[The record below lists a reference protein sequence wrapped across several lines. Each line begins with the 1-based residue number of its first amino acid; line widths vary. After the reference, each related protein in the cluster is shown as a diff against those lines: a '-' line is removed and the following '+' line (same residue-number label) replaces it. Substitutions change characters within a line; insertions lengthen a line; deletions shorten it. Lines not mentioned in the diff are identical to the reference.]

1 MWNLMK
7 QFGSMC
13 GAGVAAACCLGIP
26 AVLAAVGAV
35 GLGFLVRDAYLFP
48 LFVGFETASLW
59 LLFRSARAHAN
70 LAPFWLG
77 LAGAIV
83 GTAGLWLLVTGL
95 YPVPALVYT
104 GLVVL
109 VAGSVWD
116 VLTGRRAAACAV
128 GPACEAPQ
136 TVQQIDPVRRVA
148 TGAALGVTAAAALYG
163 MYKSVE
169 AYSPAARASSG
180 GETEKCFGVAK
191 AGQNDCSTAIHS
203 CNSQAKVDN
212 APEDFKFVP
221 NGTCLKIGGKLS

>member
-1 MWNLMK
+1 MWNLLK
-7 QFGSMC
+7 QFSGQF

-35 GLGFLVRDAYLFP
+35 GLGFLVEDAYLFP
-48 LFVGFETASLW
+48 LFVGFETVSLW
-59 LLFRSARAHAN
+59 FLFRSALVHAY
-70 LAPFWLG
+70 LAPFWMG

-95 YPVPALVYT
+95 YPVPALVYA
-104 GLVVL
+104 GLAVL

-116 VLTGRRAAACAV
+116 VLRGRKAAARAT
-128 GPACEAPQ
+128 GPVCEAPQ
-136 TVQQIDPVRRVA
+136 TAPQIDPVRRIA
-148 TGAALGVTAAAALYG
+148 TGAAISVAAAAALYG

-169 AYSPAARASSG
+169 VYSPAARASSG